1 MSKEKIKN
9 AILGDV
15 NNVGAIKIGDEYHFH
30 VSSNSISN
38 SEPESKSKEIP
49 TLSSMEGL
57 IVSEMRAKSDAGS
70 WQSGGLYVRHV
81 QALSVAITNTSTKTI
96 EGFKVKV
103 EIPKSLTKYDPNAQ
117 ILNNN
122 RIFSIQNDQKLYSDD
137 IVEIQCGET
146 YIHYK
151 DAEEAFNSE
160 IKVTILWDS
169 GKSEFK
175 KPINDFLLGT
185 TLYGERKVLKLS
197 DFHNK
202 EVEIS

>member
-57 IVSEMRAKSDAGS
+57 IVSEIRAKSGAGS
-70 WQSGGLYVRHV
+70 QKVGQLYFRHV
-81 QALSVAITNTSTKTI
+81 QAISMIITNKSSKTI

-103 EIPKSLTKYDPNAQ
+103 EIPRSLAKYDPKAE
-117 ILNNN
+117 IINNN
-122 RIFSIQNDQKLYSDD
+122 RVFTVKDNQKIYPDD
-137 IVEIQCGET
+137 SSEIQCGET
-146 YIHYK
+146 YIHHK

-160 IKVTILWDS
+160 IKVTILWDG

-175 KPINDFLLGT
+175 QPINSFLLGT
-185 TLYGERKVLKLS
+185 ALNGKRKVVQLS
-197 DFHNK
+197 DFLGKNADLR
-202 EVEIS
+202 